1 MLYDA
6 NLIRSGDE
14 LLGPNVTNEIL
25 AKAEGWL
32 ISFAN
37 RLGVEKE
44 DIEPGFLVQEL
55 MAAYSYREICFLKS
69 YGMRKAFQSNEDGD
83 YYSRKLVFFERRI
96 RDLENRLTA
105 NDLTGGKSG
114 QGWRATEIARG

>member
-14 LLGPNVTNEIL
+14 LLGPNVTNDIL
-25 AKAEGWL
+25 MKAEGWL
-32 ISFAN
+32 TSFAA
-37 RLGVEKE
+37 RLGIVKE
-44 DIEPGFLVQEL
+44 DIKPGFLVQEL
-55 MAAYSYREICFLKS
+55 VAAYSYREICFMKS
-69 YGMRKAFQSNEDGD
+69 YGIGKAFQSNEDGD

-105 NDLTGGKSG
+105 KDLTGGKSG
-114 QGWRATEIARG
+114 QGYRATEIARG

>member
-37 RLGVEKE
+37 RLAVNLCSLSG
-44 DIEPGFLVQEL
+44 
-55 MAAYSYREICFLKS
+55 
-69 YGMRKAFQSNEDGD
+69 AF
-83 YYSRKLVFFERRI
+83 VI
-96 RDLENRLTA
+96 
-105 NDLTGGKSG
+105 
-114 QGWRATEIARG
+114 